1 MTDDFDKR
9 LLLTF
14 TSLWFS
20 DRILASGFEFYQN
33 YTLPTGVNAKSI
45 AGCLD
50 HVANLPATDSPLSL
64 GLDSN
69 AEITYQM
76 NR

>member
-1 MTDDFDKR
+1 VTDDFDKR

-20 DRILASGFEFYQN
+20 DRILAAGFEFYQN
-33 YTLPTGVNAKSI
+33 YTLPSGVNAKI
-45 AGCLD
+45 FGVCLD
-50 HVANLPATDSPLSL
+50 HVANLPATDSPLIL